1 MKREIERYLL
11 RAPTPTHCCPWT
23 GGHAPW
29 AQGAQTPPAAKGLLV
44 HEQQLQTLWL
54 ATEVH
59 GQVVEAEQQVWG
71 AAPCA
76 CCLQDHTACH
86 QTHFP
91 WLLSKG
97 PEVRLLQLLK
107 PCSAA
112 RKNEE
117 IISRGIC
124 GTHLPHSSLLTIWDI
139 LPKIY

>member
-11 RAPTPTHCCPWT
+11 RAPSHPHWLSLDWGP
-23 GGHAPW
+23 HPQ
-29 AQGAQTPPAAKGLLV
+29 AQGAQSLSAAKGLLV

-54 ATEVH
+54 APEVH
-59 GQVVEAEQQVWG
+59 GQVVEAERQVWG
-71 AAPCA
+71 GAPCA

-97 PEVRLLQLLK
+97 PEVRLLQLLQ

-117 IISRGIC
+117 IISHGIP
-124 GTHLPHSSLLTIWDI
+124 GTHLQHSSLLTIWDI
-139 LPKIY
+139 LPKIH